1 MANSLHQAP
10 WLSEAHRL
18 LGPVL
23 AQAAR
28 QADICRSHFALSYTA
43 KKWLK
48 LFDAS
53 APFHRRFPFARLPAN
68 GREYFSLWT
77 V

>member
-1 MANSLHQAP
+1 MEGEKGVGP
-10 WLSEAHRL
+10 EWRL
-18 LGPVL
+18 L